1 MTMAHQDQI
10 ADILSK
16 QIEAA
21 TQLQHLLSQERKAL
35 EGRDLDHIDEIIQQK
50 QAQVSILD
58 DLERQ
63 RGQLVQ
69 KAGFDG
75 KPEMFSAYLEAEDH
89 GLKLTRLT
97 DQLKAVL
104 SECFQLNRVNGGIAE
119 LSYHYLNQ
127 SLAVLRGT
135 GNQLDAT
142 YGPQGKPVDSADSQH
157 TIAKA

>member
-1 MTMAHQDQI
+1 MTTGHQEQI

-21 TQLQHLLSQERKAL
+21 TQLQQLLSQERNAL
-35 EGRDLDHIDEIIQQK
+35 EGRDLDNIDAIIQQK
-50 QAQVSILD
+50 QAQVGILD
-58 DLERQ
+58 DLERK

-69 KAGFDG
+69 NAGFDN
-75 KPEMFSAYLEAEDH
+75 KPEMFSAYLDAEDH
-89 GLKLTRLT
+89 DLRLTKLTDRL
-97 DQLKAVL
+97 KEVL
-104 SECFQLNRVNGGIAE
+104 SECFQLNRINGGIAE

-135 GNQLDAT
+135 GNQLDST
-142 YGPQGKPVDSADSQH
+142 YGPQGKPVDSSDSQH